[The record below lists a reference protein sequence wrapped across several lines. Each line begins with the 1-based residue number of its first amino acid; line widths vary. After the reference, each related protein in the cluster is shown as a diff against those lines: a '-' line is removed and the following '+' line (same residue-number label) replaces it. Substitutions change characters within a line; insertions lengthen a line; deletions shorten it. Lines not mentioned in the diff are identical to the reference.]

1 LAGTAV
7 ATGATLGG
15 GYAIALLTRE
25 QLLLP
30 SGPSTALLPVAGI
43 VGAAVGALVA
53 AAGAAGGAGG
63 AAAILLTRSRSLG
76 PASRAA
82 ITGSAAGT
90 AALAAAAALF
100 LHPWVIDGGS
110 LVIGSAIATGILTAA
125 GTRLSERRQAGT
137 SGAGATTPT
146 PYD

>member
-1 LAGTAV
+1 MAGTAV
-7 ATGATLGG
+7 ATGAALGG

-30 SGPSTALLPVAGI
+30 SGPSFALLPVAGI

-53 AAGAAGGAGG
+53 AAGAAGG